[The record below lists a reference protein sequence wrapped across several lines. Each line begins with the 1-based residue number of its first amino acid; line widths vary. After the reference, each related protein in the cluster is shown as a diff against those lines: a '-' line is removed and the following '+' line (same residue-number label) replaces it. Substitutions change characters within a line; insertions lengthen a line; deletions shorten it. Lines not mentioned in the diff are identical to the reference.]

1 MNFSQIGRY
10 LFLAG
15 VLVAVIA
22 GIANLGIPNLGT
34 ILAILGVVVGMLNVS
49 GAESRTFL
57 IAGIAFLA
65 TASALNGLAS
75 TLGVGSQVSAIAAN
89 LSAFAAPAVLIVA
102 LKSLLTTA
110 GDD

>member
-1 MNFSQIGRY
+1 MNTSQMGHY

-15 VLVAVIA
+15 ILIAVIT
-22 GIANLGIPNLGT
+22 GLANFGIPHLGT
-34 ILAILGVVVGMLNVS
+34 FLVLLGAIVGFLNVT

-65 TASALNGLAS
+65 TASALNGLPGLGDSIAS
-75 TLGVGSQVSAIAAN
+75 IAAN

-102 LKSLLTTA
+102 MKSLLTTA
-110 GDD
+110 GD

>member
-1 MNFSQIGRY
+1 MNMSQMGRY

-15 VLVAVIA
+15 VVLSVVAGFID
-22 GIANLGIPNLGT
+22 LGIPKFGT
-34 ILAILGVVVGMLNVS
+34 ILAVLGLVTGFLNVS

-65 TASALNGLAS
+65 TASALNGLAATMGIES
-75 TLGVGSQVSAIAAN
+75 SIAAVSSN

-102 LKSLLTTA
+102 LKSLLGTA
-110 GDD
+110 GD